1 MMSDAGEGLTSGEAG
16 GRHLLAYSFFG
27 CGENSRSG
35 PKSSGICG
43 WRPPPR
49 VCQTRGVDRKEMRHL
64 GSGYQKKQGFE
75 EWVLP
80 REFSLEVAELTGALR
95 EGLTAVGLKAAMVIA
110 QQMLAA
116 EVDAIA
122 GAKGKHQVERRVT
135 RHGHQGGQVVLA
147 GRKVKLQRP
156 QVRTQDGTEVEPR
169 NYRGLQQ
176 GEMLD
181 RAASER
187 MLNG

>member
-1 MMSDAGEGLTSGEAG
+1 M
-16 GRHLLAYSFFG
+16 
-27 CGENSRSG
+27 
-35 PKSSGICG
+35 
-43 WRPPPR
+43 
-49 VCQTRGVDRKEMRHL
+49 

-135 RHGHQGGQVVLA
+135 RHGHQGG
-147 GRKVKLQRP
+147 
-156 QVRTQDGTEVEPR
+156 
-169 NYRGLQQ
+169 
-176 GEMLD
+176 
-181 RAASER
+181 
-187 MLNG
+187 